1 MDVIRHTT
9 YAIKFSFMAHD
20 IAMDIG
26 IKLTF
31 MLFIDCKNTAMSSEY
46 DVIYKMGIAHNST
59 KVSIIP

>member
-1 MDVIRHTT
+1 
-9 YAIKFSFMAHD
+9 
-20 IAMDIG
+20 MDIG

-46 DVIYKMGIAHNST
+46 DVIYKMSIAHNST